1 MATQTATRQQLDELD
16 ALLQKMLGT
25 PASLPDSVKAAEP
38 RPKPVVPASNQTP
51 PPKPPQFPVPEVA
64 FGVPPAAAFA
74 ASSQATTTK
83 PVAEERPAW
92 AIDLNPKEGSSV
104 LGNSRGAV
112 PTPPPVAAASAM
124 LSVTTIANPT
134 AGESFQVPV
143 TQSAVLNDEVPLALR
158 PLAWLSD
165 CCDALLSSVPFGRL
179 LTSPS
184 GRTLMGYVGLAMLAA
199 SLASGALAWVGWS
212 W

>member
-1 MATQTATRQQLDELD
+1 LDELD

-25 PASLPDSVKAAEP
+25 PASLPDSVKPAE
-38 RPKPVVPASNQTP
+38 RPKPIAPAPQQMP

-74 ASSQATTTK
+74 ASSQPTTTK
-83 PVAEERPAW
+83 PAAEERPAW
-92 AIDLNPKEGSSV
+92 AIDLNPREGSSV
-104 LGNSRGAV
+104 LGNSRGTVSPSAV
-112 PTPPPVAAASAM
+112 ATNSSM
-124 LSVTTIANPT
+124 LSVTTIAD
-134 AGESFQVPV
+134 PV
-143 TQSAVLNDEVPLALR
+143 AEQQSQAPDMQSAVVNTEIPLLLR

-165 CCDALLSSVPFGRL
+165 SCDAMLRSVPFGRL
-179 LTSPS
+179 LTSQS

-199 SLASGALAWVGWS
+199 SVVSGALAWVGWS